1 MFLVPT
7 WYQSAGSFDNTTF
20 GKLGG
25 FYYPTQTCQNSRH
38 SSVQKQSKTLNCL
51 QDANRPICSEGPR
64 IGQRSVTVT
73 PEQDV
78 CVKAF

>member
-38 SSVQKQSKTLNCL
+38 SSVQKQSKTLIVYKML
-51 QDANRPICSEGPR
+51 IVPSA
-64 IGQRSVTVT
+64 VKV
-73 PEQDV
+73 PELGNDLWL
-78 CVKAF
+78 